1 MKTVCF
7 AFGLCNKPQICFSRF
22 PKRTIGNVFFS
33 FVKPP
38 KRCVYH
44 LFFYK
49 AKCPLFRHP
58 FDCNQ
63 HSVSIESSFTNK
75 ATTILCFF
83 PPVISVRFA
92 PNHHS
97 TNKATHFF
105 DSFSSASAF
114 DFHRTIILRAK
125 QHIPLVSPVHN
136 QRSISIE
143 PSFYE
148 QNNTS
153 LCFCCP

>member
-1 MKTVCF
+1 M
-7 AFGLCNKPQICFSRF
+7 
-22 PKRTIGNVFFS
+22 FFT
-33 FVKPP
+33 KQ
-38 KRCVYH
+38 
-44 LFFYK
+44 
-49 AKCPLFRHP
+49 CPLFRHP
-58 FDCNQ
+58 FDHNQ
-63 HSVSIESSFTNK
+63 HLVSIESSFTNRAK
-75 ATTILCFF
+75 AILRFF
-83 PPVISVRFA
+83 LPVISVRFA

-153 LCFCCP
+153 LWFLPSIISVRFPSTHNFTNKTIHLFAFCRT